1 MSAFLTRCVSSW
13 QTLDSEACVLQV
25 TQPYLDNV
33 LWCEVVRL
41 ICIWQCSTS
50 SKDRLNEAFGHFW
63 AQTEAG
69 CLDCC
74 REPPPAEAIRANSLL
89 FIVV

>member
-1 MSAFLTRCVSSW
+1 M
-13 QTLDSEACVLQV
+13 LQV
-25 TQPYLDNV
+25 TQHYLHDV
-33 LWCEVVRL
+33 LWCTVLRL
-41 ICIWQCSTS
+41 VCIWYCSTS

-74 REPPPAEAIRANSLL
+74 REPPPAKAIQANSPV
-89 FIVV
+89 IVVVYDQQY